1 MSSPF
6 GRPVMPELVTVRAVS
21 SVTTAGPLRST
32 AAATKDWR
40 DKPEGADLD
49 WARDAEGSHP

>member
-1 MSSPF
+1 MA
-6 GRPVMPELVTVRAVS
+6 ELVTVRAVS

-40 DKPEGADLD
+40 DKPEGADMD
-49 WARDAEGSHP
+49 WARDAKGSHP